1 MDNQKPPRAEPAPK
15 DRGTPFNKM
24 SGRRKALFIC
34 KLIVCI
40 ITFGMAFPNVM
51 AD

>member
-1 MDNQKPPRAEPAPK
+1 MDNQKPPAQPAAK
-15 DRGTPFNKM
+15 DKGIPFSKM

>member
-1 MDNQKPPRAEPAPK
+1 MDSQKPPAPSAPK

-24 SGRRKALFIC
+24 SGGRKTLFIC
-34 KLIVCI
+34 KLIVSI
-40 ITFGMAFPNVM
+40 LTFGLAFPNVM

>member
-1 MDNQKPPRAEPAPK
+1 MDSQKPGPEPTTKP
-15 DRGTPFNKM
+15 RGTPFNKM
-24 SGRRKALFIC
+24 SGGRKTLFIC

-40 ITFGMAFPNVM
+40 LTFGMAFPNVM

>member
-1 MDNQKPPRAEPAPK
+1 MGNPKPRPESALKE
-15 DRGTPFNKM
+15 RGTPFNKM
-24 SGRRKALFIC
+24 GSGRKTLFIC

-40 ITFGMAFPNVM
+40 LTFGLAFPNVM